1 MPPAQSAQNI
11 YAVLQDLNEEHGD
24 DEAVEYEVEDS
35 NQDFEV
41 AYKPFDLLALEEE
54 RAHEPIFS
62 RDLLQSIATEVAY
75 ITTEQIKPP
84 SQRGKGLLQ
93 YEQFSGQPMTIWKGI
108 SKGDSVTVHY
118 LPRVEMHP
126 AFRRRFGTDHERT
139 ALLRHLNP
147 SMTEEA
153 FANHTA
159 PYFIKSYRR
168 TPDNMALDSSIMDQ
182 WRAKLKRTQQLWNA
196 STSCSQLLRLVEG
209 GASQLKTPITK
220 IVCIGLGKL
229 DVRPAWYQS
238 AFQHMTVFAIT
249 NVLDKVNQT
258 QHPGCGRVS
267 ILAQDPCYGEK
278 DRILLQ
284 ELTSTPITFAQDDPN
299 TLLAIDANTLVVSAY
314 LPLSMPLAQIV
325 ADMFASG
332 DAKGPAMML
341 WDKMEARKEKRWYRL
356 RDRDSPRVA
365 RMLDGY
371 VKWLGNFVALDESVR
386 KDVKGDGEGHWQYWM
401 DDMELWRRKDT

>member
-1 MPPAQSAQNI
+1 
-11 YAVLQDLNEEHGD
+11 V
-24 DEAVEYEVEDS
+24 
-35 NQDFEV
+35 
-41 AYKPFDLLALEEE
+41 LEEQH
-54 RAHEPIFS
+54 AHEPIFT
-62 RDLLQSIATEVAY
+62 RDLLQRTATEVAY
-75 ITTEQIKPP
+75 ITTEQVKPP

-93 YEQFSGQPMTIWKGI
+93 YEQSTGQPMTIWKGE

-118 LPRVEMHP
+118 LARVEMHP
-126 AFRRRFGTDHERT
+126 AFRRRFGTHHERT
-139 ALLRHLNP
+139 TLLQHLNP

-159 PYFIKSYRR
+159 PYFHESYRR
-168 TPDNMALDSSIMDQ
+168 TPDTMALDSSIMDRR
-182 WRAKLKRTQQLWNA
+182 RAKLKRTQQLWNA
-196 STSCSQLLRLVEG
+196 STSCSQLLRLVEH

-238 AFQHMTVFAIT
+238 ALQHMTVFSVVK
-249 NVLDKVNQT
+249 VLDKVNQT
-258 QHPGCGRVS
+258 KHPGCARMS
-267 ILAQDPCYGEK
+267 ILAQDPWYGEK

-284 ELTSTPITFAQDDPN
+284 ELTSTPITFAQDNPN

-314 LPLSMPLAQIV
+314 LPTSMPLAQIV

-332 DAKGPAMML
+332 DAQGPAMML
-341 WDKMEARKEKRWYRL
+341 WEKMEVRKEKRWYCL

-371 VKWLGNFVALDESVR
+371 VKWLGNFVALDESVG
-386 KDVKGDGEGHWQYWM
+386 KDVKGDGKGQWQYWK
-401 DDMELWRRKDT
+401 DDMELWVRKDG